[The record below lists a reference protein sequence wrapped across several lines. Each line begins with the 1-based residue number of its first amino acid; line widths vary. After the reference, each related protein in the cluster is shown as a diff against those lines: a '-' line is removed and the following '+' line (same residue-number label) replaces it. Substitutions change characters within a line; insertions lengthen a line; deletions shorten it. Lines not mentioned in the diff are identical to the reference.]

1 MMDSSLIT
9 AQTSLP
15 ELVPSMDHVLRLA
28 FAIGLGGLIGLE
40 RELRDKPAGFRTIIL
55 ICLGACIF
63 TIVSEVVGGRE
74 SESTRIAAQIASGIG
89 FIGAGA
95 IIQNRQSIVGLT
107 TAATVWAAAAVGMA
121 CGFGQLSLAVAATV
135 FILVALF
142 LFDSIERFI
151 GDRRDVQDFQVVTAN
166 TDNAYHR
173 IISMVES
180 GNLRVRKQTCF
191 EDDKGNLVVQV
202 MAIGAKADH
211 ESLRLRFVT
220 SSEYRLC
227 RP

>member
-1 MMDSSLIT
+1 
-9 AQTSLP
+9 
-15 ELVPSMDHVLRLA
+15 MDHVLRLA

-55 ICLGACIF
+55 ISLGACIF

-121 CGFGQLSLAVAATV
+121 CGFGQLSLAVGATA

-151 GDRRDVQDFQVVTAN
+151 GDRRDVQDFQVVTEN
-166 TDNAYHR
+166 SDNAYHR

-180 GNLRVRKQTCF
+180 ASLRVRKQTCF

-202 MAIGAKADH
+202 TAIGAKADH
-211 ESLRLRFVT
+211 ESLRLKFVAST
-220 SSEYRLC
+220 EYRLC